1 VLSATTY
8 TGASQ
13 GAINVG
19 QYAITPFLTSSN
31 PQFVVVYVNGTLA
44 LTAAPL
50 VITVNSSTKVFGA
63 ANPVFSGVVT
73 GFVVGDTLAN
83 STFGVVTYASVA
95 TAASNV
101 GNYAITASGLTAN
114 NGNYSISDIDGT
126 LVTTRAALNITA
138 NSSTKVFGQTVAF
151 NGSEFS
157 STGLQNGNS
166 VGSVSLTSAGAPAV
180 ATVLGSP
187 YPIIA
192 SAATGGTFTANNYF
206 ITYSNGSMVV
216 TAAPA
221 PVPPVVPTG
230 GGSAG
235 DARSP
240 SDQSGSGGE
249 VPSMP
254 LAPPSP
260 LFVTQTTTPNS
271 AAKFLAR
278 CSTVIDPSVTK
289 SIPDCWGSPNG
300 SNQ

>member
-8 TGASQ
+8 TGTSQ
-13 GAINVG
+13 GAVNVG

-31 PQFVVVYVNGTLA
+31 PQFVVVYVNGTLT

-50 VITVNSSTKVFGA
+50 VISVNNSTKVFGA

-73 GFVVGDTLAN
+73 GFVGGDTLAN
-83 STFGVVTYASVA
+83 STSGVVTYASVA
-95 TAASNV
+95 TPTSNV

-114 NGNYSISDIDGT
+114 NGNYLISDTDGT

-138 NSSTKVFGQTVAF
+138 NNATKVFGQTVAF

-166 VGSVSLTSAGAPAV
+166 VGSVSLTSVGAPAV

-187 YPIIA
+187 YPIVA
-192 SAATGGTFTANNYF
+192 SAATGGTFTASNYF
-206 ITYSNGSMVV
+206 ITYSNGTMVV
-216 TAAPA
+216 TAAPV
-221 PVPPVVPTG
+221 PVPPVVNPTG

-240 SDQSGSGGE
+240 PDQSGSGGQ
-249 VPSMP
+249 VPSIP
-254 LAPPSP
+254 LAPSLP
-260 LFVTQTTTPNS
+260 LFVTQTTTTNS

-289 SIPDCWGSPNG
+289 SIPDCWGSP
-300 SNQ
+300 